1 VTKTV
6 TGVRTAAAVGAAKL
20 AATFSRRLGLGG
32 GTALPGLM
40 AEAVAPGLA
49 SRLVGELGHG
59 CLLVTGTNGKT
70 TTARLVRNIART
82 AGFWPV
88 HNGAGS
94 NMMRG
99 ITAALSEA
107 TNAQGRIPQS
117 ERRLGVFEVDEA
129 TLPEAAEALAP
140 RVIAFTNLFRDQLDR
155 YGEVDS
161 VAALWR
167 EALAGLPSGVTIV
180 LNADDPGVAGLADAC
195 RGPIV
200 FYGVAD
206 TACAVGGLEHAA
218 DARWCPTCGQEYVY
232 SAVFY
237 GHVGHW
243 ACPACG
249 RSRPTAQVEAV
260 RVEQPAAGP
269 LGVMAT
275 TPVGRLELSLPLIG
289 VYNVYNALAAAATAV
304 ALGVEAAIIQGGVA
318 SFTAAFGRQER
329 FEVRGRDV
337 QTILAK
343 NPAGLNQV
351 LRALVAEPEPK
362 NLLFLLND
370 DIADGRDVSW
380 IWDVDFE
387 MLAGHTG
394 LLLASG
400 RRAADMAL
408 RLKYAGLDPDPVL
421 ECNVERALARALTL
435 TRAGGTLYVVP
446 TYTAMLQ
453 VRRVLARWGHRPQ
466 FWEET

>member
-1 VTKTV
+1 VTKLV
-6 TGVRTAAAVGAAKL
+6 AGMRTAVAVSTAKL
-20 AATFSRRLGLGG
+20 AAAFSRRLGLGG

-49 SRLVGELGHG
+49 SRLVAKLGHG

-70 TTARLVRNIART
+70 TTARLVRNIARA
-82 AGFWPV
+82 AGHWPV

-107 TNAQGRIPQS
+107 AGPQGHIPQG

-129 TLPEAAEALAP
+129 TLPEAAAALNP
-140 RVIAFTNLFRDQLDR
+140 RVIVFTNLFRDQLDR

-161 VAALWR
+161 VATLWR
-167 EALAGLPSGVTIV
+167 DALAGLPPAVTVV
-180 LNADDPGVAGLADAC
+180 LNADDPGVATLAEAC
-195 RGPIV
+195 RGHIV

-206 TACAVGGLEHAA
+206 TACAVAGPEHAA
-218 DARWCPTCGQEYVY
+218 DARWCPTCGREYAY

-237 GHVGHW
+237 GHVGRW

-249 RSRPTAQVEAV
+249 RSRPAARVEAV

-269 LGVMAT
+269 LGVLAT

-289 VYNVYNALAAAATAV
+289 LYNVYNALAATAAAV
-304 ALGVEAAIIQGGVA
+304 ALGVEAAAIQEGVVT
-318 SFTAAFGRQER
+318 FTAAFGRQER
-329 FEVRGRDV
+329 FEVRGREV

-351 LRALVAEPEPK
+351 LRALVVESEPK
-362 NLLFLLND
+362 DILFLLND

-408 RLKYAGLDPDPVL
+408 RLKYAGLSPDPAL
-421 ECNVERALARALTL
+421 ESNVERALARALSL
-435 TRAGGTLYVVP
+435 TPELGTLYVVP

-453 VRRVLARWGHRPQ
+453 VRRILARWGHRPQ